1 MRKEEVQRYQRE
13 FEERPDTFYSFG
25 ADLVDAGSPNPCSRS
40 PAARMVLT
48 GRWQKA
54 YEMWLK
60 DGEFSRDME
69 ELYLGFILASEK
81 IVNKGKS
88 AEVPMPL
95 PKRVWSIAEYNRALR
110 RYEDLE
116 YRDKVISSMLEP
128 GHTAWGLERNA
139 IAALIRDNKP
149 DEAERLYYEKE
160 WDANDMAEDKLA
172 LIHTCAAA
180 EVGYLDTRAMW
191 HYYTSGSR
199 PGGPVTFATMKK
211 LLLDCQL
218 LGNCQVWRKGF
229 KKWQPVTAVKCF
241 ASFAYAEEL
250 PPPVP
255 GCENGD

>member
-1 MRKEEVQRYQRE
+1 MRKSEVQRYQRE
-13 FEERPDTFYSFG
+13 FEDRPETFYSFG
-25 ADLVDAGSPNPCSRS
+25 SDLVDAGSPNPCSRS

-60 DGEFSRDME
+60 DGEFSRDLE

-116 YRDKVISSMLEP
+116 YRDKIISSMLEP

-172 LIHTCAAA
+172 LIHTCASA
-180 EVGYLDTRAMW
+180 EVGYLNTRDVALLYPW
-191 HYYTSGSR
+191 KSSGR
-199 PGGPVTFATMKK
+199 AVTFGTMKK
-211 LLLDCQL
+211 LFLEGRLLA
-218 LGNCQVWRKGF
+218 NCKVWHKGY
-229 KKWQPVTAVKCF
+229 KKWQPRDCCEVLRFLRLRRRTA
-241 ASFAYAEEL
+241 AAGA
-250 PPPVP
+250 
-255 GCENGD
+255 GN